1 MITLRPILPGRDLQ
15 GVFSAGGDEGILLPS
30 PAGRGEEGEEQPLP
44 DKLWV
49 FTRTLGDRRLL
60 VVANM
65 TSTMV
70 GVPMAELPDLTD
82 ARLVLTNLPEVTGDV
97 QTLEPWESRIY
108 ELQA

>member
-1 MITLRPILPGRDLQ
+1 MRPIRRAAAIGPAAERSRNVDG
-15 GVFSAGGDEGILLPS
+15 FSACGRARGPQRELLLPD
-30 PAGRGEEGEEQPLP
+30 G